1 MDSAML
7 RQKLLHLFAAVD
19 GPTVPEQK
27 DGSAQVLEQ
36 LFEKRPHIQS
46 VEIPAAKLRI
56 ERQTFPLGRKSKGT
70 DGRDPILFVEMIENR
85 GFFPGGPSPGHGR
98 GQQEPRFIEKD
109 QMGPKCFRFFL
120 NTATA
125 AASNVQSLLRYAARL
140 DAQASDS
147 STPSPPVISRRGW
160 DDRWYQSVSR
170 SPRQSVSTSKGP
182 FGTLMPMALP
192 SVPAPTVPSAR
203 RKVWEDARE
212 SASNAGPWTLTPDT
226 PAAIGTQ
233 NSWMLPLDAP
243 HPTMWPFPVSTTQ
256 WRVAFAFPVR
266 FGFHGVSCSAS

>member
-1 MDSAML
+1 ML

-36 LFEKRPHIQS
+36 VFEKGPHIQS
-46 VEIPAAKLRI
+46 VEIPAAKLCI
-56 ERQTFPLGRKSKGT
+56 ERQTFPVGRQSKGT

-85 GFFPGGPSPGHGR
+85 GFSPGGPSPGHGR

-109 QMGPKCFRFFL
+109 QMGPKSLRFFL

-125 AASNVQSLLRYAARL
+125 AASNVQSPPRYVARL

-147 STPSPPVISRRGW
+147 STPSPPVISTRGW
-160 DDRWYQSVSR
+160 DDRWYQSVSG
-170 SPRQSVSTSKGP
+170 SPRQSVSTSKDP
-182 FGTLMPMALP
+182 FGTLRPMDLP
-192 SVPAPTVPSAR
+192 AAPLSIGPSAR
-203 RKVWEDARE
+203 GRVWEGAQE
-212 SASNAGPWTLTPDT
+212 SAWNVGPWTLTPDT
-226 PAAIGTQ
+226 PAAIGRE
-233 NSWMLPLDAP
+233 NSWTLPLDAP
-243 HPTMWPFPVSTTQ
+243 HPTKWPFPVSTTR

-266 FGFHGVSCSAS
+266 FGFHGVSCSAL